1 MFAVPV
7 EWTGMSCLLLLSC
20 ALQLV
25 ESDCPLQCPPC
36 PSSSPRCPPGV
47 SWVQDGCGCC
57 KVCARQYNQDCSAS
71 QPCDHIK
78 GLHCHL
84 GAGGAPERGLCRAQA
99 QGRPCELG
107 GRVYQHGEAFQ
118 PSCQHQCSCMDGVVG
133 CLPLCPP
140 QLPPPPQPCSR
151 PRVSRP
157 PGRCC
162 QEWLCND
169 EDETSNHISE
179 DAPSNPGPHRP
190 HRLDGNEI
198 LAPGHTSILHPF
210 PLLPLLPHSH
220 LPPVH
225 NYPEWN
231 SQPQSHVLDPPTCF
245 LQTTDWSECSATCGL
260 GISSR
265 VTNSN
270 AECRLVRET
279 RLCQIRPCDLDLTPQ
294 FEKGHQC
301 RRTVRPQEPVR
312 VEFAGCATA
321 RRYRP
326 RACGS
331 CQSSG
336 QCCTPS
342 LTRTVR
348 LHFHCPDGESFT
360 RSVMWIQRCHCQKGL
375 GCQGRGGQV
384 GGSPSVSLHNDIHTF
399 SH

>member
-1 MFAVPV
+1 
-7 EWTGMSCLLLLSC
+7 
-20 ALQLV
+20 QV

-118 PSCQHQCSCMDGVVG
+118 PSCQHQ
-133 CLPLCPP
+133 
-140 QLPPPPQPCSR
+140 
-151 PRVSRP
+151 
-157 PGRCC
+157 
-162 QEWLCND
+162 
-169 EDETSNHISE
+169 
-179 DAPSNPGPHRP
+179 P